1 MINYKTCRGCRH
13 FKAVGTT
20 VSGGSC
26 ALLDCGDI
34 ELDAFWED
42 GVLHGVIEENL
53 NIPNLPTFENLLA
66 TVGLSGVKQ
75 KRLLKALHA
84 DFEDAKPTII
94 ETLNDAISQV
104 LMKQD
109 TGAGELE
116 IDDPTTFYCS
126 KWE

>member
-1 MINYKTCRGCRH
+1 
-13 FKAVGTT
+13 
-20 VSGGSC
+20 
-26 ALLDCGDI
+26 LLDCGDI